1 MNSNGVRAPAQDSR
15 DEILKA
21 AITLFESRGFH
32 ETSMSEVAREAKV
45 SKALI
50 FWHFKT
56 KEDLFLAV
64 LSRLLEPYYI
74 DFADEGLG
82 LDERAQLEKL
92 IELYLLFVRD
102 NAGSVKFFLMRLL
115 HSEDEQVSDVFTGK
129 IRALYEGYR
138 SLLTDLIRRAQE
150 KDLCAVNL
158 TPESAAGFL
167 LSTLNGFLLDLLFVR
182 TAQFDL
188 RGALDILGAILFK
201 PANSKS
207 ATTQLNAAA
216 TAPAPIIKENP

>member
-1 MNSNGVRAPAQDSR
+1 MNSNAARAPAQDSR

-74 DFADEGLG
+74 DFADEVVG
-82 LDERAQLEKL
+82 LDERGQLEKL

-115 HSEDEQVSDVFTGK
+115 HSEDEQVSDDFTGK

-138 SLLTDLIRRAQE
+138 SLLIDLIRRVQE
-150 KDLCAVNL
+150 KDRSAVNL
-158 TPESAAGFL
+158 APEAACTFL
-167 LSTLNGFLLDLLFVR
+167 LSVLNGFLVDLLFMRTAQLDLPDALDLLR
-182 TAQFDL
+182 
-188 RGALDILGAILFK
+188 AILFR
-201 PANSKS
+201 PDGNEMPRAADAGS
-207 ATTQLNAAA
+207 AGV
-216 TAPAPIIKENP
+216 IKENP